1 MSVVATEQIVIE
13 LCKETGE
20 PGLQNSQTLFG
31 AVFDAIRDLSL
42 HAMPCWGVTEGL
54 TLNSYNAMCWP
65 SACVKPLMTFITR
78 TCTNQDG
85 ASHKRSFAL
94 AIDDSLLGTINKSN
108 HAADADQTLWEF
120 FRSDLFYAVAPY
132 TSWNFGLGEIY
143 GLSSGAFTTGVVT
156 YDQPRRQ
163 SFINGCKI
171 ESTDTF
177 GMFFKSDGLDS
188 ENCPEWV
195 PSQAKEAIEY
205 FALGKYYRT
214 RNPQLGELNRKNYKE
229 EFYRLSAWEADEGIT
244 AWIDAMRSSVMSAP
258 KG

>member
-1 MSVVATEQIVIE
+1 MGVVATEQIVIE

-78 TCTNQDG
+78 TCTDQNG
-85 ASHKRSFAL
+85 KIHKRSFAL
-94 AIDDSLLGTINKSN
+94 AVDDSLLGTINKSN

-171 ESTDTF
+171 QSTDTF
-177 GMFFKSDGLDS
+177 GMFFSSDGLS
-188 ENCPEWV
+188 TCPEWV
-195 PSQAKEAIEY
+195 PSQCKEAIEK
-205 FALGKYYRT
+205 FALAKYYRV
-214 RNPQLGELNRKNYKE
+214 RNPPLGASMFSMYQGEM
-229 EFYRLSAWEADEGIT
+229 YRLSSFEDDEGIG
-244 AWIDAMRSSVMSAP
+244 AWVDAFRSNCVSSP
-258 KG
+258 KS